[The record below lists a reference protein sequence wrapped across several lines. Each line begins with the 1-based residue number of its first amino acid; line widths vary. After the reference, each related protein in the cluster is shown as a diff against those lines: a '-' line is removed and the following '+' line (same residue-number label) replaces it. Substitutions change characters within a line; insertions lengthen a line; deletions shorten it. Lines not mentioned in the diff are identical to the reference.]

1 MAIDGTFPSLAQP
14 AIIEPAIIEPALL
27 VSADRALMPQSPSVA
42 SRLGNGLANGLLLTV
57 GAAVG
62 AQVAMRVDA
71 HLQPHPMPHQ
81 MSALLDN
88 PLRMRYRNVSDA
100 LGLYGIEAG
109 MQTLDLGC
117 GSGLFAEELVRMV
130 GPSGVVHCV
139 DIQNDL
145 VEATRSRLAAITLA
159 ERAAFHHSGAYSLP
173 LDDGSIDVAILIATL
188 GEIPDRLHALLELQR
203 VIRPGGRLAISEEMP
218 HPSYMTARSVRRFA
232 AEAGFRLEGKTGTPF
247 CYHMVFTRP

>member
-1 MAIDGTFPSLAQP
+1 MANESSL
-14 AIIEPAIIEPALL
+14 
-27 VSADRALMPQSPSVA
+27 SAVAGLAAAAPVERALAPVSPSVVA
-42 SRLGNGLANGLLLTV
+42 RIGDGLAMGLWLSV

-62 AQVAMRVDA
+62 TQIALRVDA
-71 HLQPHPMPHQ
+71 HLQPHPLPHQ
-81 MSALLDN
+81 MAGLLDS
-88 PLRMRYRNVSDA
+88 PLRLRYRNVSDA

-117 GSGLFAEELVRMV
+117 GTGLFTEELARMV
-130 GPSGVVHCV
+130 GPTGAVHGV
-139 DIQNDL
+139 DIQSAML
-145 VEATRSRLAAITLA
+145 EATRSRLLSAGLA
-159 ERAAFHHSGAYSLP
+159 ERATLHLAGAYSLP

-218 HPSYMTARSVRRFA
+218 HPAYMTAGSVRRFA
-232 AEAGFRLEGKTGTPF
+232 AEAGFELVGKTGTPF

>member
-1 MAIDGTFPSLAQP
+1 MAIEDANGAAIVERPLFVPIETALVPAAPGVLARMGDG
-14 AIIEPAIIEPALL
+14 
-27 VSADRALMPQSPSVA
+27 VA
-42 SRLGNGLANGLLLTV
+42 RGLLLSAA
-57 GAAVG
+57 AAVG
-62 AQVAMRVDA
+62 AQIALRVDA

-81 MSALLDN
+81 MAALLDN
-88 PLRMRYRNVSDA
+88 PLRLRYRNPSDS

-117 GSGLFAEELVRMV
+117 GTGLISEELARMV
-130 GPSGVVHCV
+130 GPSGMVHGV
-139 DIQNDL
+139 DIQAAM
-145 VEATRSRLAAITLA
+145 VEATRSRMVAAGLADRGAL
-159 ERAAFHHSGAYSLP
+159 HHAGAYSLP

-218 HPSYMTARSVRRFA
+218 HPAYMASRSVRRFA
-232 AEAGFRLEGKTGTPF
+232 AEAGFVLEGKIGNPF